1 MVAYNICILQQYSHN
16 LPTLLLCQGRCNFG
30 KLNKNIGAGASK
42 DALYPDINFCKNP
55 QVSSSVVFSLQCSPD
70 FVPAQFTHY
79 FSSQAL
85 CDGPSELK
93 WIAGI
98 FFWTSEVEP
107 YDGLYKT
114 WVNDFIVLGCVD
126 DPELSGCDTLFK
138 YASGIVNRGCPDPG
152 ETGCPGCI
160 QGSTCDPAHNIP
172 ERVDASKQALRAFLK
187 LEVGG
192 GGGTGGTCGGGNRG
206 NGVCSIEGECC
217 SEFGWCG
224 VDADHCGAGN
234 GGVNPTPTPGSGT
247 CGGGNRGNGV
257 CSIEREC
264 CSEFGWCGVTA
275 DHCIKSV

>member
-1 MVAYNICILQQYSHN
+1 M
-16 LPTLLLCQGRCNFG
+16 
-30 KLNKNIGAGASK
+30 
-42 DALYPDINFCKNP
+42 
-55 QVSSSVVFSLQCSPD
+55 SSSLLFLLQHSLDVVPTQATRYSP
-70 FVPAQFTHY
+70 
-79 FSSQAL
+79 QAL

-98 FFWTSEVEP
+98 FFWTSEVES
-107 YDGLYKT
+107 YFDSGFDSYKT
-114 WVNDFIVLGCVD
+114 WVKDFVDLGCAD
-126 DPELSGCDTLFK
+126 DPGSSDCDQLFK

-160 QGSTCDPAHNIP
+160 PGSTCDPAHNVP

-192 GGGTGGTCGGGNRG
+192 GGGNGGGGTGGGTGGTCGGGNRG

-234 GGVNPTPTPGSGT
+234 GGVNPTPTPVSGT

-257 CSIEREC
+257 CSIEGEC

>member
-114 WVNDFIVLGCVD
+114 WVNDFIDLGCAD

-187 LEVGG
+187 LAVGG
-192 GGGTGGTCGGGNRG
+192 GSGTGGGNPTSTPPNPTPGGGTCGGGNRG
-206 NGVCSIEGECC
+206 DGVCSTEG
-217 SEFGWCG
+217 
-224 VDADHCGAGN
+224 
-234 GGVNPTPTPGSGT
+234 
-247 CGGGNRGNGV
+247 
-257 CSIEREC
+257 EC

-275 DHCIKSV
+275 DHCIELV